1 MSEFIT
7 QIDAGM
13 GFTGEVQASTLAHPE
28 EWFFDA
34 LTWGRSDS
42 GETVNPITALS
53 HGPVWQAVNIRSGD
67 MAQIPVHVYKKTG
80 DRKSVLQESHPV
92 EWLLNHEPNP
102 WQTPTVFTETL
113 ESWALLWGNGCA
125 WIVRNGAGQ
134 PIALIP
140 LMPDRTHPRWLEGEW
155 WIETDFGNGERI
167 LLDYNDVFHRRGL
180 ATDGFWGLSV
190 VEVAKNVI
198 GGGLAL
204 RKHGNRTFKNS
215 ARPAGAL
222 TNPGQKPSPEVMAEH
237 RRQIEAIHSGSEN
250 AGKWLM
256 LYGGTTFSPMSM
268 SNADAQ
274 WLEAMDLD
282 REFVAG
288 IFLLPPYKLGA
299 MKNAAVRANVEQ
311 QKLEYYGSTLSLPL
325 KKSKEEIHRKLFSYS
340 ERRLMRLYAEYDLSD
355 ILRGDMASTMS
366 FLSVG
371 VQMEILSQNEA
382 RDWLGYDALPGGDT
396 PRNPSIN
403 PIEKQSP
410 SEPKQPARREDHP
423 PPDEAKQAVR
433 AMVQGQVTA
442 LLLAESKAVEKAANP
457 DIESNFLRWSEKYYG
472 SYLDASAYFLDT
484 PCRVARALGMGQCDW
499 RAVCSEHARA
509 SLNRITAMAG
519 ICTKD
524 SLPSVGKEIGKSI
537 REQAD
542 MLASGIL
549 GD

>member
-1 MSEFIT
+1 MNEFIT

-13 GFTGEVQASTLAHPE
+13 GFTGEVQASTLAHPQ
-28 EWFFDA
+28 EWFFEA
-34 LTWGRSDS
+34 LSGGSTSDS
-42 GETVNPITALS
+42 GERVNPTTALT

-140 LMPDRTHPRWLEGEW
+140 LMPDRTHPRWIEGAW
-155 WIETDFGNGERI
+155 WIETDFGDGKKV

-204 RKHGNRTFKNS
+204 RKHGNKTFKNS

-311 QKLEYYGSTLSLPL
+311 QKLEYYSGTLSLPL
-325 KKSKEEIHRKLFSYS
+325 KKSKEEIHRKLFNYS

-355 ILRGDMASTMS
+355 VLRGDMASTMAY
-366 FLSVG
+366 LSVG

-403 PIEKQSP
+403 PIDKQSP
-410 SEPKQPARREDHP
+410 SEPKPPARREDHP

-433 AMVQGQVTA
+433 SLVEGQVA
-442 LLLAESKAVEKAANP
+442 AMLEVEACAVERGIPAARNATKWA
-457 DIESNFLRWSEKYYG
+457 ENYYERYTEMAKNFL
-472 SYLDASAYFLDT
+472 AV
-484 PCRVARALGMGQCDW
+484 PCQLAGTLGCDPADW
-499 RAVCSEHARA
+499 RTVVSTHARD
-509 SLNRITAMAG
+509 SLNRFLAMAG
-519 ICTKD
+519 IATKD
-524 SLPSVGKEIGKSI
+524 SLPGISKEFAASV
-537 REQAD
+537 REQAGS
-542 MLASGIL
+542 MSAAIL
-549 GD
+549 GG